1 MTDEEVKSRVRETL
15 NRAKEKKQ
23 EILREIRKL
32 EAAIAREDGLILSCL
47 TILDEIEEKE
57 AE

>member
-1 MTDEEVKSRVRETL
+1 MNDAEVKTKVQETL
-15 NRAKEKKQ
+15 DRAKHRRLAL
-23 EILREIRKL
+23 IREIRNL
-32 EAAIAREDGLILSCL
+32 ETAIAREDGLILSCL

>member
-1 MTDEEVKSRVRETL
+1 MTDAEVKRQARETL
-15 NRAKEKKQ
+15 DRAKNKRREL
-23 EILREIRKL
+23 IHEIRKL